1 MVKDRQ
7 VRRLWKLLAEGK
19 RLGRAAGRA
28 DMSERSGRKYR
39 DLKRLPSELAKEHS
53 WRTRPDPFAEVW
65 PKVHGQLEA
74 NPGLQAKA
82 LFAWLQREHAG
93 KFQDRQLR
101 TFQRGVKAWRAT
113 AGPAKEVFFS
123 QRHEPGR
130 LGASDF
136 THMTSLGVTIAGQ
149 PFEHLVYHFVLTYS
163 NWESAT
169 ICFSES
175 FESLSEGL
183 QNALAELGGA
193 PARHRT
199 DRLSAAV
206 NNLSDRKE
214 FTARYESLLGHY
226 GLEMEKINAR
236 QAHENGDVEQSHRR
250 FKDDVD
256 QALMLRGSRDFANR
270 DEYARFLRGLIE
282 QRNAG
287 RRERLAEELK
297 VLRALPAGRQESCRR
312 MQVKVDSG
320 SLIRV
325 KRNVYSVNSRLIG
338 EWVEVRIHAEHLEV
352 WYGQKEV
359 ERLPRLV
366 GRRKN
371 HINYRHIIDWLVR
384 KPGAFESYRYRDELF
399 PTSRFRMA
407 YDALRESMTSR
418 ASQQYVQIL
427 HLAARESE
435 AAVDDA
441 LRVLLAE
448 ERPVTFEAVAA
459 ELQRGQPTP
468 VTDVIVEMTD
478 LACFDDLLTNSL
490 FTDQFTNQF
499 NKEVCDGESHGSEDG
514 TRRLVAGI
522 ALAGVP
528 DAFRGV
534 GPARTTRDAVV

>member
-7 VRRLWKLLAEGK
+7 VRRLWKLLAVGK
-19 RLGRAAGRA
+19 GLSRAAAGS
-28 DMSERSGRKYR
+28 DMSERTGRKYR
-39 DLKRLPSELAKEHS
+39 ELKKLPSETAAEHA

-65 PKVHGQLEA
+65 PEVHGQLEA
-74 NPGLQAKA
+74 SPGLRGKT
-82 LFAWLQREHAG
+82 LFAWLQQQHPG
-93 KFQDRQLR
+93 KFQDGQLR

-123 QRHEPGR
+123 QVHTPGR

-183 QNALAELGGA
+183 QNALCELGGA

-214 FTARYESLLGHY
+214 FTARYESLLAHY

-256 QALMLRGSRDFANR
+256 QALMLRGSRDFASR
-270 DEYARFLRGLIE
+270 HEYGRFLRGRIE

-287 RRERLAEELK
+287 RRDRLAEEMK

-312 MQVKVDSG
+312 LPVKVDCG

-338 EWVEVRIHAEHLEV
+338 EWVEVRIYAEHLEV

-366 GRRKN
+366 GRQKYQV
-371 HINYRHIIDWLVR
+371 NYRHIIDWLVR
-384 KPGAFESYRYRDELF
+384 KPGAFESYRYREELF

-407 YDALRESMTSR
+407 YDALKESMAHR

-435 AAVDDA
+435 TAVDEA
-441 LRVLLAE
+441 LRVLLAD
-448 ERPVTFEAVAA
+448 ERPVTFEAVQEAVRRPGA
-459 ELQRGQPTP
+459 PGLAP
-468 VTDVIVEMTD
+468 VTEVLVEMTD
-478 LACFDDLLTNSL
+478 LACFDDLLLKDL
-490 FTDQFTNQF
+490 FQD
-499 NKEVCDGESHGSEDG
+499 KEVWDGGQRCESDGGSDG
-514 TRRLVAGI
+514 VPAGV

-528 DAFRGV
+528 VELRAV
-534 GPARTTRDAVV
+534 GAARRAGDAVV

>member
-7 VRRLWKLLAEGK
+7 VWRLWKLLAGGK
-19 RLGRAAGRA
+19 RLSRSAVGA
-28 DMSERSGRKYR
+28 DMSERSARKYR
-39 DLKRLPSELAKEHS
+39 KLKRLPSEVAKAHS
-53 WRTRPDPFAEVW
+53 WRTRPDPFSEVW
-65 PKVHGQLEA
+65 PAVHGQLEA
-74 NPGLQAKA
+74 SPGLQAKT
-82 LFAWLQREHAG
+82 LFAWLQREHPG
-93 KFQDRQLR
+93 KFQAGQLR
-101 TFQRGVKAWRAT
+101 SFQRGVKAWRAT

-123 QRHEPGR
+123 QVHTPGR

-136 THMTSLGVTIAGQ
+136 THMTSLGVTIASQ

-163 NWESAT
+163 NWESST

-183 QNALAELGGA
+183 QNALCELGGV

-214 FTARYESLLGHY
+214 FTARYEALLGHY

-250 FKDDVD
+250 FKDDVN
-256 QALMLRGSRDFANR
+256 QALLLRGSRDFASR
-270 DEYARFLRGLIE
+270 EEYARFLHELVE

-312 MQVKVDSG
+312 IDVKVDSG

-325 KRNVYSVNSRLIG
+325 KRNVYSVSSRLIG

-366 GRRKN
+366 GRKKQ

-427 HLAARESE
+427 HLAARENE

-448 ERPVTFEAVAA
+448 ERPVTFEAVQA
-459 ELQRGQPTP
+459 EVHRGQPTP
-468 VTDVIVEMTD
+468 VTEVIVEMTD
-478 LACFDDLLTNSL
+478 LARFDDLLTNSL
-490 FTDQFTNQF
+490 FTDQFTD
-499 NKEVCDGESHGSEDG
+499 KEVCDGESCGGEDG
-514 TRRLVAGI
+514 VGGLVAGI

-528 DAFRGV
+528 DALRGV
-534 GPARTTRDAVV
+534 GPTSAAGDAVV